1 MRHIHRQPQARL
13 FSIAAI
19 LWAIF
24 APHVVAYAQA
34 ASATAPAQPRPRI
47 GLVLAGGGAK
57 GGAHIGVLK
66 VLEQMHIPID
76 CIAGTS
82 MGALVGGGYA
92 SGMPAADIESFVR
105 GVDWKAVVG
114 GVGRRQQ
121 EPIEQ
126 RRSGDV
132 SGSSVELGVANGG
145 VVTPAGLIDTSNI
158 ETLLR
163 GYVARA
169 RLESDFNRLP
179 IPYRAVATDMVTG
192 KMVVFDHG
200 DLATV
205 MRASMAIPG
214 AFAPVHIDSYILSD
228 GFVVRNIPVD
238 VARETCADVVIVVK
252 LAVPPI
258 KPEQLRSAPQLIS
271 RTLDVMVDA
280 NEAAQLSTL
289 TERDVR
295 IDVPLGNIGTSDF
308 ERIPETIPL
317 GEAAARAVADKLA
330 RYSIPEAEYLAWRH
344 SVTTHQALEVKL
356 AKVRFEGL
364 KYVNPEYLRSL
375 THLQAGD
382 LADTDTISK
391 DAGRMASLDDLDSVA
406 YRLDGEHGD
415 SDLVWMPVEKPGG
428 RDVLRPS
435 VGIYAAGGGELNFV
449 MGVEYVRRWLNEF
462 GGQWR
467 NNVQVGYLT
476 ELATGIYQ
484 PLDVAQ
490 TFFVEPQISLRR
502 SIEDLYDNGSKLA
515 VYRFGDFGGNIDLGA
530 NVAHNGQLRL
540 GYWQYQHESIVTVG
554 SPLMPEFD
562 VRDAGITATA
572 TYDSRD
578 ASSFA
583 TRGIAAEVNY
593 LRASTAL
600 GGDRDYETL
609 EGAVRTIVPVGK
621 NLMWLT
627 LAGGT
632 DLQETLPPDRLF
644 TLGGTS
650 FPGYQNDEL
659 RVGSYWTVSG
669 NFLWRLTDLMAI
681 KNQALFAGLGLQAGR
696 VYQRL
701 DPVPDGAIYGAS
713 VYVGGRTPIG
723 TLTFGVAAATNSWST
738 WVSLGR
744 PIGKGSILD
753 QSLFR

>member
-1 MRHIHRQPQARL
+1 VRHIQPRL
-13 FSIAAI
+13 QVRVLSLAAL
-19 LWAIF
+19 LWANF
-24 APHVVAYAQA
+24 APHLVGYAQD

-92 SGMPAADIESFVR
+92 SGLPAADIESFVR
-105 GVDWKAVVG
+105 GVNWQAVIG

-126 RRSGDV
+126 RRSGDAT
-132 SGSSVELGVANGG
+132 GSSVELGVADGG
-145 VVTPAGLIDTSNI
+145 IITPAGLIDTSSI

-179 IPYRAVATDMVTG
+179 IPFRAVATDMVTG

-205 MRASMAIPG
+205 MRASMSIPG

-258 KPEQLRSAPQLIS
+258 KPEQLRSAPQLLS

-280 NEAAQLSTL
+280 NEAAQLNTL
-289 TERDVR
+289 TDRDVR
-295 IDVPLGNIGTSDF
+295 IDVQLGDIGTSDF

-330 RYSIPEAEYLAWRH
+330 RYSIPEADYLAWRR
-344 SVTTHQALEVKL
+344 SVTTRQNLEVKL

-364 KYVNPEYLRSL
+364 KYVNPEYLRTL
-375 THLQAGD
+375 THLHAGD
-382 LADTDTISK
+382 IADTDKIGK

-406 YRLDGEHGD
+406 YRLDGAPTD
-415 SDLVWMPVEKPGG
+415 PDLVWTPVEKGGG

-435 VGIYAAGGGELNFV
+435 VGVYAAGGGELNFV

-490 TFFVEPQISLRR
+490 TYFVEPQIALRR
-502 SIEDLYDNGSKLA
+502 SLEDLYDDGHEVAIYK
-515 VYRFGDFGGNIDLGA
+515 FGDFGGNIDLGA

-540 GYWQYQHESIVTVG
+540 GYWQYHHESIVTVG
-554 SPLMPEFD
+554 SPLMPVFD
-562 VRDAGITATA
+562 VHDAGIAA
-572 TYDSRD
+572 SASYDSRD
-578 ASSFA
+578 ASTFA
-583 TRGIAAEVNY
+583 SRGLAAEVDY
-593 LRASTAL
+593 QRASTAL
-600 GGDRDYETL
+600 GGDRDYETI

-621 NLMWLT
+621 DLMWLT
-627 LAGGT
+627 LAGGN
-632 DLQETLPPDRLF
+632 DLQGNLPADRLF
-644 TLGGTS
+644 TLGGAS

-669 NFLWRLTDLMAI
+669 SFLWRLTDLRTI
-681 KNQALFAGLGLQAGR
+681 KNQVLFAGLGLQTGR

-701 DPVPDGAIYGAS
+701 DHVPDGEVYGAS
-713 VYVGGRTPIG
+713 VYLGGRTPVG
-723 TLTFGVAAATNSWST
+723 TLTLGVGAATDSWSV

-753 QSLFR
+753 NSLFR